1 MFGSPDE
8 MIVAAATAPAGGL
21 RGIVRIAGG
30 DTLSV
35 ISKLCAPASGGWPQP
50 GMPPACVAA
59 SAAEPQ
65 LVQEF
70 GRLPC
75 ELLVWPGPGGPLGG
89 PLAEVQVP
97 GSPPLVEAVVEAAR
111 RVGCRLAKG
120 GEFSLRSFLAGRIDL
135 VQAEAVLAVID
146 ARSPDQLTAALDA
159 AAGGIGKRLEAV
171 RERLLDLLGDIEAV
185 IDFGDEVAE
194 GHGEGALEARFAGRL
209 DTLLEDLAGMH
220 THLERRAATASAGL
234 PRVVLAGPANVGK
247 SSLFNAL
254 AGAAKALVAD
264 QPGTT
269 RDWVEVEIEGA
280 VPFVLVDLAGFE
292 EAVDRR
298 DAVDAAAWELARAA
312 LVIECHDTAAT
323 EAHVA
328 SLPLP
333 VAPAGQARIPVW
345 TRWDRGGLAE
355 GGRVLDLA
363 AGRIATSSHDGMGL
377 ERLRQ
382 AIDRELG
389 ILAREG
395 APATLRMAAAIASA
409 EAAGTTCRAMLT
421 SAEVLDEAVLAAEL
435 GRMLAALDEAIGR
448 DLGNDLLDRIFSR
461 HCIGK

>member
-21 RGIVRIAGG
+21 RGIVRIAGS
-30 DTLSV
+30 DTLTV
-35 ISKLCAPASGGWPQP
+35 IARLFAVETGGWPQP
-50 GMPPACVAA
+50 GMPARCVAA
-59 SAAEPQ
+59 VVAEPQ

-75 ELLVWPGPGGPLGG
+75 ELLVWPGPAGPLGG
-89 PLAEVQVP
+89 PLAEVQLP
-97 GSPPLVEAVVEAAR
+97 GAPTLVEAVVEAAR
-111 RVGCRLAKG
+111 RAGCRLAKG

-146 ARSPDQLTAALDA
+146 ARSPEQLTAALDA
-159 AAGGIGKRLEAV
+159 AAGGIGKRLEVV
-171 RERLLDLLGDIEAV
+171 RERLLDLLGDLEAV

-194 GHGEGALEARFAGRL
+194 GHGAGALETRFAGRL
-209 DTLLEDLAGMH
+209 DGLLADLAAMH

-247 SSLFNAL
+247 SSLLNAL

-264 QPGTT
+264 RPGTT
-269 RDWVEVEIEGA
+269 RDWVEVELEGP

-292 EAVDRR
+292 EALDRR
-298 DAVDAAAWELARAA
+298 DAVDAATRELARAD
-312 LVIECHDTAAT
+312 LVIECRDAA
-323 EAHVA
+323 AVDADAA
-328 SLPLP
+328 SRALP
-333 VAPAGQARIPVW
+333 AACTGQPRIPVW
-345 TRWDRGGLAE
+345 TRWDRGGRAADGSGLQ
-355 GGRVLDLA
+355 
-363 AGRIATSSHDGMGL
+363 AGRIATSSQEGIGL
-377 ERLRQ
+377 ELLRQ

-395 APATLRMAAAIASA
+395 SPATLRMAAAIAT
-409 EAAGTTCRAMLT
+409 AADAGQACRTMLR
-421 SAEVLDEAVLAAEL
+421 AADVLDEAVLAAEL